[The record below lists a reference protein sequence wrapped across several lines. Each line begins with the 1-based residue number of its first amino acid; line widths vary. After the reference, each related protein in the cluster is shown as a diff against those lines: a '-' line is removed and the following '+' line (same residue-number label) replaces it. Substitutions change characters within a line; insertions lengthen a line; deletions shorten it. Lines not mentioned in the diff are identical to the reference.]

1 MDAMSRFII
10 AVLVVVGVAVV
21 VFFASRK
28 SSDALEVG
36 GIYSTGLRAALKA
49 AGVETEDDACPR

>member
-1 MDAMSRFII
+1 MSRFII